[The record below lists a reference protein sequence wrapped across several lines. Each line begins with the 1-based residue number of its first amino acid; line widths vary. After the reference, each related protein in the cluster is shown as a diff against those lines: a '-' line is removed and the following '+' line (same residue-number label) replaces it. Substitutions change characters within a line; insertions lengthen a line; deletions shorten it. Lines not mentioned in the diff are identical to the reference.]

1 MSAHSKET
9 TPFTVQV
16 TDDSHPLHFLRL
28 STSPFSLPISEALD
42 SIAPN
47 LSSLTL

>member
-16 TDDSHPLHFLRL
+16 TDDSHPFHFLLL
-28 STSPFSLPISEALD
+28 STRPFSVPIFKALD

-47 LSSLTL
+47 LSSLTS